1 MNKDQT
7 LSFIH
12 HLSFIIFGLSFIIIV
27 TRSFPM
33 AFVSCRRHS
42 LAGCLLLLAAVG
54 WVAFLSAGPAPDRT
68 KKTPAEVDKVRKAL
82 DETMSLDVTNQPLS
96 AALNQIRDQAKI
108 NFVVDRLTIQQ
119 AGMDPEQMQITAK
132 LKDVKARSC
141 LRSVLGPYNLGYAVI
156 GDTVLVSTDDM
167 AMQRQVK
174 QRVNVDVDKL
184 DFADALKQI
193 AHDTGTSILLD
204 PRAAKDAHVKVTMA
218 LDDVPLDTAVR
229 LLAEPTGL
237 RPVRVGNVLFVTS
250 KANATAMRNDA
261 AGEPIEGQMPVMD
274 GLKDKAK

>member
-1 MNKDQT
+1 
-7 LSFIH
+7 
-12 HLSFIIFGLSFIIIV
+12 
-27 TRSFPM
+27 M
-33 AFVSCRRHS
+33 ALFSLYRS

-54 WVAFLSAGPAPDRT
+54 WVAFLSAGPAPDST

-132 LKDVKARSC
+132 LKDVKVRSC

-237 RPVRVGNVLFVTS
+237 RPVRVGNVLFVTT
-250 KANATAMRNDA
+250 KANATAMRTDA
-261 AGEPIEGQMPVMD
+261 AGDANDPSSYLD
-274 GLKDKAK
+274 GAKDGMKMIDKAK